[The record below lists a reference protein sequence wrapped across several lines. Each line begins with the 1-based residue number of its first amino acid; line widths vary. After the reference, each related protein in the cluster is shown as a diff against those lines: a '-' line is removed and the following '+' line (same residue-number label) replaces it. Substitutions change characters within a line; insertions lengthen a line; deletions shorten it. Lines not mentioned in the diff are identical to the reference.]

1 MYAFEAGKR
10 AIEAHYKRVGI
21 QATVDITK
29 NLGLYKS
36 HIKVEGEPLVSIL
49 IPTKDHIDDLDK
61 CLKSVFKKTTY
72 KNYEIIV
79 IENNSELKETFNYY
93 KKIEKDPRVKVV
105 YWKDEF
111 NYAAINNF
119 GAEHANGDYYILLN
133 NDTEVIAKNWI
144 EEMLGYCQRKDVGIV
159 GARLYY
165 PDDIIQHA
173 GVILGFGGIAG
184 HAAIGQSRYE
194 LGYMARPWTVQDMS
208 AVTAAC
214 LMVDAK
220 VFKEVEG
227 LDETFKVAF
236 NDVDFCMK
244 VRDKG
249 YLIVYNPAVELY
261 HYESKSRGYEDN
273 PEKVARFNSEIKRFR
288 DKWSKELED
297 GDPFYNKNLS
307 LDKADYSLRGENEKL
322 A

>member
-1 MYAFEAGKR
+1 
-10 AIEAHYKRVGI
+10 
-21 QATVDITK
+21 
-29 NLGLYKS
+29 
-36 HIKVEGEPLVSIL
+36 
-49 IPTKDHIDDLDK
+49 
-61 CLKSVFKKTTY
+61 
-72 KNYEIIV
+72 
-79 IENNSELKETFNYY
+79 
-93 KKIEKDPRVKVV
+93 
-105 YWKDEF
+105 
-111 NYAAINNF
+111 
-119 GAEHANGDYYILLN
+119 
-133 NDTEVIAKNWI
+133 
-144 EEMLGYCQRKDVGIV
+144 
-159 GARLYY
+159 
-165 PDDIIQHA
+165 
-173 GVILGFGGIAG
+173 GFGGIAG